1 MPLVSQTIKNLKGGI
16 SQQPDILRFPDQGEA
31 QINGFSSEV
40 EGLQKRPPSVHIKR
54 LDPSLAF
61 SGKPLVR
68 MINRD
73 EFERYF
79 VTFHPSGIIS
89 VVDLD
94 GNRKTVNA
102 PNGWG
107 YVNTADPRRD
117 LRMVT
122 VADYT
127 FIVNKKITPVMDGE
141 VAFPGYR
148 KDGQALVNVK
158 GGQYSRT
165 YSIEFNGGVQAS
177 YTTPDGS
184 VAAHAAQIDTQYIAQ
199 QLGNQLGASLGPSGW
214 GIDVG
219 PNYIFI
225 LAPRTD
231 SVWNLKIRDGFNNGL
246 MTGCIF
252 EVQRF
257 NMLPAQARDGYIVKV
272 LGDPGSGADDYYA
285 RFDVGRGVWAECAGP
300 GWQISFAQW
309 SMPHVLVREADGTFT
324 FREQAWQKRPSGDD
338 DTSPIPSFIGT
349 PISDV
354 FFFRNRLGLLSGEN
368 VILSASGEF
377 FKHWPKSVVATAD
390 TDPIDVAVSH
400 SRVSILNHAVPFAE
414 ELLLWSDQTQFILRS
429 DGILSTKTVKVDTA
443 TEFESSITARP
454 VAAGRGV
461 YFAAPRASFTSIR
474 RYYAVQDTSAVK
486 NAEDISAHVP
496 SYVPNGVFAL
506 GSSTTENVVTA
517 LTEGAER
524 HLYLYKYL
532 YLQEQLAQQSWS
544 HWDFGPGSR
553 VLAAEMIGAVMYL
566 MINSPSGTFLES
578 IEFTQNTKDFDFE
591 PFRLHMDR
599 KKQVENLTYNLMT
612 NKTSISLAAEYG
624 GVPARGKYWV
634 VTEDG
639 KAYEFTEPDTGWA
652 AQGGTLYIPGDVT
665 AQTLLIGEAYTFTYT
680 MSKLLIKVQDQS
692 GVRSEDVGRLQIQRA
707 WVNYNN
713 SGPFYVTVCDKFKYT
728 MSGKKLGSYVL
739 GEDALDTGQFRF
751 PVMTDSQRCR
761 VTIESDNP
769 GPVAMIGAGWIGK
782 YFRREQ
788 AL

>member
-1 MPLVSQTIKNLKGGI
+1 MPLVTQTIKNLKGGI
-16 SQQPDILRFPDQGEA
+16 SQQPDILRFPDQGQE

-54 LDPSLAF
+54 LATKHD
-61 SGKPLVR
+61 GKPLVKL
-68 MINRD
+68 INRD
-73 EFERYF
+73 EVERYY
-79 VTFHPSGIIS
+79 VSFHPGGSITVI
-89 VVDLD
+89 DMD
-94 GNRKTVNA
+94 GNPKTVNA
-102 PNGWG
+102 PNGYG
-107 YVNTADPRRD
+107 YINTANPRTD

-122 VADYT
+122 VADFT
-127 FIVNKKITPVMDGE
+127 FVVNKSVTCAMAGDVT
-141 VAFPGYR
+141 FPGYR
-148 KDGQALVNVK
+148 TNGQALVNVK

-165 YSIEFNGGVQAS
+165 YSIEFNGGIQAT

-199 QLGNQLGASLGPSGW
+199 QLGNQLVANLGPSGW
-214 GIDVG
+214 GVDVG

-225 LAPRTD
+225 QAPSSN

-285 RFDVGRGVWAECAGP
+285 RFDVGRGIWAECPAP
-300 GWQISFAQW
+300 GIANRLHPGF
-309 SMPHVLVREADGTFT
+309 MPHVLVREANGTFT
-324 FREQAWQKRPSGDD
+324 FREQEWQFRPSGDNN
-338 DTSPIPSFIGT
+338 TSPEPSFIGGKV
-349 PISDV
+349 SDV

-377 FKHWPKSVVATAD
+377 FSFWPKSVVASAD

-400 SRVSILNHAVPFAE
+400 SRVSILHHAVPFAE

-461 YFAAPRASFTSIR
+461 YFAAPRASFTSVR

-486 NAEDISAHVP
+486 NAEDVSAHVP
-496 SYVPNGVFAL
+496 SYIENGVHAL
-506 GSSTTENVVTA
+506 GSSTTENVVTV
-517 LTEGAER
+517 LTEGAE
-524 HLYLYKYL
+524 HKLYLYKYL

-553 VLAAEMIGAVMYL
+553 LMAADMIGAILYL
-566 MINSPSGTFLES
+566 MIDAPSGTFLES

-599 KKQVENLTYNLMT
+599 KKQVETLTYNLAT
-612 NKTSISLAAEYG
+612 NRTIISLASEFGA
-624 GVPARGKYWV
+624 VPARGKYWV
-634 VTEDG
+634 VSEEG
-639 KAYEFTEPDTGWA
+639 RGYEFPEPDVGWV
-652 AQGGTLYIPGDVT
+652 AQGERWKSPGT
-665 AQTLLIGEAYTFTYT
+665 
-680 MSKLLIKVQDQS
+680 
-692 GVRSEDVGRLQIQRA
+692 
-707 WVNYNN
+707 
-713 SGPFYVTVCDKFKYT
+713 
-728 MSGKKLGSYVL
+728 
-739 GEDALDTGQFRF
+739 
-751 PVMTDSQRCR
+751 
-761 VTIESDNP
+761 
-769 GPVAMIGAGWIGK
+769 
-782 YFRREQ
+782 
-788 AL
+788 

>member
-1 MPLVSQTIKNLKGGI
+1 MPLVTQTIKNLKGGI

-40 EGLQKRPPSVHIKR
+40 EGLQKRPPSVHVKR
-54 LDPSLAF
+54 LTTFTPGL
-61 SGKPLVR
+61 KPLVKL
-68 MINRD
+68 INRD

-79 VTFHPSGIIS
+79 VSFLPGGYIS
-89 VVDLD
+89 IVDLD
-94 GNRKTVNA
+94 GNAKTVNT
-102 PNGWG
+102 PNGTG
-107 YVNTADPRRD
+107 YINSANPRED

-127 FIVNKKITPVMDGE
+127 FIINKKVTPALDGS
-141 VAFPGYR
+141 VAYPGYR
-148 KDGQALVNVK
+148 TNGQALVNVK

-199 QLGNQLGASLGPSGW
+199 QLGNQLVSNLGPSGW
-214 GIDVG
+214 GVDVG

-225 LAPRTD
+225 QAPSSN

-272 LGDPGSGADDYYA
+272 LGDPGSGSDDYYA
-285 RFDVGRGVWAECAGP
+285 RFDVGRGVWAECAAP
-300 GWQISFAQW
+300 GYQGTLAPW
-309 SMPHVLVREADGTFT
+309 SMPHVLVREANGTFT
-324 FREQAWQKRPSGDD
+324 FREQTWQVRPSGDID
-338 DTSPIPSFIGT
+338 SSPEPSFVGT

-354 FFFRNRLGLLSGEN
+354 FFFRNRLGVLAGEN

-377 FKHWPKSVVATAD
+377 FKFWPKSVVAAAD

-400 SRVSILNHAVPFAE
+400 SRVSILHHAVPFAE
-414 ELLLWSDQTQFILRS
+414 ELLLWSDQTQFILKS

-443 TEFESSITARP
+443 TEFESSIDARP

-474 RYYAVQDTSAVK
+474 RYYAVQDTSQVK

-506 GSSTTENVVTA
+506 GSSTTENVVTV
-517 LTEGAER
+517 LTEGATSR
-524 HLYLYKYL
+524 IYLYKYL

-544 HWDFGPGSR
+544 HWDFGPGSE
-553 VLAAEMIGAVMYL
+553 VLACEMVGAVMYL
-566 MINSPSGTFLES
+566 MINSPSGTYLES
-578 IEFTQNTKDFDFE
+578 IEFTQNTKDYDFE

-599 KKQVENLTYNLMT
+599 KKQVETLTYNLAT
-612 NKTSISLAAEYG
+612 NRTVISLATEYG
-624 GVPARGKYWV
+624 ATPARGKYWV

-639 KAYEFTEPDTGWA
+639 RGYEFPEPETGWV
-652 AQGGTLYIPGDVT
+652 AQGGTLEIPGDLT
-665 AQTLLIGEAYTFTYT
+665 SKTMLIGEAYTFTYT
-680 MSKLLIKVQDQS
+680 MSKLLIKVADAQ

-713 SGPFYVTVCDKFKYT
+713 SGPFTVDVCGKFLYT
-728 MSGKKLGSYVL
+728 MSGKKLGAYVL

-761 VTIESDNP
+761 VTISSDNP
-769 GPVAMIGAGWIGK
+769 GPVAMIGAGWIGR